1 MSVLLSTI
9 AASGGVRQ
17 IPTGVV
23 RSFTDSGP
31 AYSFSRTVNL
41 GGGLYSHYYN
51 FTQKQE
57 RWYADVSIPT
67 LTNLNKAI
75 ILLEGSAKC
84 DDFTYFRRPMCSKI
98 VDSTTIR
105 IYADDTRAFTEA
117 RLYNGDNSATAPT
130 SPASDAVA
138 LAWALANPGGPSS
151 IISNQ
156 INGHDIRW
164 TLVEYM

>member
-17 IPTGVV
+17 IATGVV

-31 AYSFSRTVNL
+31 AYAFSRSVIADSRYT
-41 GGGLYSHYYN
+41 HYYN

-67 LTNLNKAI
+67 LISLNKAI
-75 ILLEGSAKC
+75 ILLDGSAKC
-84 DDFTYFRRPMCSKI
+84 DNLTYFRRPVCSKI
-98 VDSTTIR
+98 VDLNTLR
-105 IYADDTRAFTEA
+105 IYVDDTRSATEA
-117 RLYNGDNSATAPT
+117 ALYISVTSATAPT
-130 SPASDAVA
+130 PPASDSVA